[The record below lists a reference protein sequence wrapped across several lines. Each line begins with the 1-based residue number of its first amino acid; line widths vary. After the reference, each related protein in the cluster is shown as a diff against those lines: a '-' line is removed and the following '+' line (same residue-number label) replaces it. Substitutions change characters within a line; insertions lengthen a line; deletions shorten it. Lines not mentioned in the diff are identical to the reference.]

1 MTNHVFNRLI
11 CCLIFCFS
19 TATFAENG
27 LSKALTNKVSV
38 TGQMSSEKF
47 SQLMQQG
54 FKSVVVKRA
63 DEEDG
68 NKVKVSELRE
78 IAERQHVSVIYQP
91 VTSGKITQ
99 TDIHEFAKYY
109 NELPKPILM
118 VCRSGTRSSA
128 LFNQAKSQGLLH
140 E

>member
-19 TATFAENG
+19 TVTFAENG

-54 FKSVVVKRA
+54 FKSVVVNRP
-63 DEEDG
+63 DQEDG

-91 VTSGKITQ
+91 VMSGKITQ

>member
-27 LSKALTNKVSV
+27 LSKALTNNVSV

-54 FKSVVVKRA
+54 FKSVVVNRP

-68 NKVKVSELRE
+68 NKVK
-78 IAERQHVSVIYQP
+78 
-91 VTSGKITQ
+91 
-99 TDIHEFAKYY
+99 
-109 NELPKPILM
+109 
-118 VCRSGTRSSA
+118 
-128 LFNQAKSQGLLH
+128 
-140 E
+140 